1 MHTPNAIFHL
11 DMVTFTAVHRGL
23 KKSVIICC
31 NPTDNVSTCRAMS
44 NDLDLPNNA
53 NKVLRTYSNNYSDPS
68 SPQRGDMHN
77 NSMRVHTIK
86 HLTKEEKEELVMQMS
101 VAQSVSIPMP
111 GQMER

>member
-1 MHTPNAIFHL
+1 
-11 DMVTFTAVHRGL
+11 
-23 KKSVIICC
+23 
-31 NPTDNVSTCRAMS
+31 MS
-44 NDLDLPNNA
+44 NDLELPNNA

-77 NSMRVHTIK
+77 NSMHTIK